1 MLDPLRYK
9 NIRGFNCTIFRKN
22 ANQITQQGGLWDES
36 MELYSQV
43 KGAVP
48 RITERQWVFR
58 DKDGNVCSKVGFKH
72 IERDSEVFSYQGGQ
86 ICALFWDELTH
97 FSEYT
102 FFYMLSRNRSSC
114 GVRPY
119 VRATCNPDPDSW
131 LRKFIDWWIGEDGY
145 PIPERSGVIRWMV
158 RIQDVIYWGDTK
170 EELWERFN
178 LEKPEDKEKVK
189 SVTFIS
195 ALLED
200 NPELMRRD
208 PGYRANLEAL
218 PEVERMQLLY
228 GNWNVRRSA
237 GMYFKRI
244 KIGQYLPA
252 VPDDIVSLVRC
263 WDLAATTEDEK
274 GDPAYTAGVL
284 MGKRK
289 NGRFLIIDVI
299 NERLSA
305 DEAMKMVRH
314 TAEKDRAAF
323 PKLSIMNR
331 VPQDPGQSGKAQ
343 AQAYILYMAGFPI
356 KAVLESG
363 SKEARAVPLS
373 AQWEAGNVDVVI
385 ADWNEMYL
393 KQMEA
398 FPFAKF
404 KDMVDASAN
413 GFVELTQGS
422 QFNIRNLT

>member
-1 MLDPLRYK
+1 
-9 NIRGFNCTIFRKN
+9 
-22 ANQITQQGGLWDES
+22 
-36 MELYSQV
+36 
-43 KGAVP
+43 
-48 RITERQWVFR
+48 
-58 DKDGNVCSKVGFKH
+58 
-72 IERDSEVFSYQGGQ
+72 
-86 ICALFWDELTH
+86 
-97 FSEYT
+97 
-102 FFYMLSRNRSSC
+102 
-114 GVRPY
+114 
-119 VRATCNPDPDSW
+119 
-131 LRKFIDWWIGEDGY
+131 
-145 PIPERSGVIRWMV
+145 
-158 RIQDVIYWGDTK
+158 
-170 EELWERFN
+170 
-178 LEKPEDKEKVK
+178 
-189 SVTFIS
+189 
-195 ALLED
+195 
-200 NPELMRRD
+200 MRRD

>member
-195 ALLED
+195 ALL
-200 NPELMRRD
+200 
-208 PGYRANLEAL
+208 
-218 PEVERMQLLY
+218 
-228 GNWNVRRSA
+228 
-237 GMYFKRI
+237 
-244 KIGQYLPA
+244 
-252 VPDDIVSLVRC
+252 
-263 WDLAATTEDEK
+263 
-274 GDPAYTAGVL
+274 
-284 MGKRK
+284 
-289 NGRFLIIDVI
+289 
-299 NERLSA
+299 
-305 DEAMKMVRH
+305 
-314 TAEKDRAAF
+314 
-323 PKLSIMNR
+323 
-331 VPQDPGQSGKAQ
+331 
-343 AQAYILYMAGFPI
+343 
-356 KAVLESG
+356 
-363 SKEARAVPLS
+363 
-373 AQWEAGNVDVVI
+373 
-385 ADWNEMYL
+385 
-393 KQMEA
+393 
-398 FPFAKF
+398 
-404 KDMVDASAN
+404 
-413 GFVELTQGS
+413 
-422 QFNIRNLT
+422 